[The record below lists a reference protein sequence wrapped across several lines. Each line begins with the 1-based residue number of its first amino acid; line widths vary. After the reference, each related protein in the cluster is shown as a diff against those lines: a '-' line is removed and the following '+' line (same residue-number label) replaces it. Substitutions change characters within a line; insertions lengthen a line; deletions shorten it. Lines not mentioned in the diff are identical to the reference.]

1 MSPPVLELQEVAK
14 RYMADPPVDALRGV
28 SLTIREGELVAIV
41 GQSGSGKTTLVHVMG
56 TLERPTRGVVRVA
69 GQDVSEMS
77 DRELSGLRAWR
88 LGFVFQQFFLLDE
101 LSVLEN
107 VANGLLY
114 RAVGQAERRR
124 LAVRALGRVGLGHR
138 LGHQPNKLSGG
149 ERQRVAIAR
158 AVVGEPAVILADEP
172 TGNLDSASG
181 TSIVELLRDL
191 NDEGRTIVI
200 ITHNHEI
207 AGSIPHNVELRDGLI
222 VRDTAAAAAVS
233 PAIRQGTQWG
243 IGGE

>member
-14 RYMADPPVDALRGV
+14 RYIGDPPVEALRGV

-56 TLERPTRGVVRVA
+56 TLERPTWGVVRVA

-114 RAVGQAERRR
+114 RAVSQAERRR
-124 LAVRALGRVGLGHR
+124 LAVRALERVGLGHR
-138 LGHQPNKLSGG
+138 LGHQPSKLSGG

-158 AVVGEPAVILADEP
+158 AVVGEPGVILADEP

-181 TSIVELLRDL
+181 ISIVELLRDL

-200 ITHNHEI
+200 ITHNQEI

-222 VRDTAAAAAVS
+222 VRDTAVAS
-233 PAIRQGTQWG
+233 LLPFDQERS
-243 IGGE
+243 GGRR

>member
-1 MSPPVLELQEVAK
+1 MSRPVLELQEVAK
-14 RYMADPPVDALRGV
+14 RYMGDPPVEALRGV

-88 LGFVFQQFFLLDE
+88 LGFVFQQFFLLDG

-114 RAVGQAERRR
+114 RAVGQAERRS
-124 LAVRALGRVGLGHR
+124 LAVRALERVGLGRR

-181 TSIVELLRDL
+181 TSIVGLLRDL

-207 AGSIPHNVELRDGLI
+207 ADSIQRNVELRDGLI
-222 VRDTAAAAAVS
+222 VRDTAGAAVVS
-233 PAIRQGTQWG
+233 PPFRQGAQWG
-243 IGGE
+243 VGGE

>member
-1 MSPPVLELQEVAK
+1 MSPPVLELQEVIK
-14 RYMADPPVDALRGV
+14 RYRGEPPVEALRGV

-56 TLERPTRGVVRVA
+56 TLERPTEGVVRVA
-69 GQDVSEMS
+69 GQDVSQMN
-77 DRELSGLRAWR
+77 DRQLSGLRAWR
-88 LGFVFQQFFLLDE
+88 LGFVFQQFFLLDG
-101 LSVLEN
+101 LSVIEN

-124 LAVRALGRVGLGHR
+124 LAVRALERVGLGHR

-158 AVVGEPAVILADEP
+158 AVVGEPAVVLADEP

-181 TSIVELLRDL
+181 ASIMELLRDL

-207 AGSIPHNVELRDGLI
+207 AASIPRSVELRDGLI
-222 VRDTAAAAAVS
+222 VRDAAVS
-233 PAIRQGTQWG
+233 GLSSLSRGSAL
-243 IGGE
+243 GGGQ

>member
-1 MSPPVLELQEVAK
+1 MSRPVLELQEVIK
-14 RYMADPPVDALRGV
+14 RYRGEPPVEALGGV

-56 TLERPTRGVVRVA
+56 TLERPTEGVVRVA
-69 GQDVSEMS
+69 GQDVSQMN
-77 DRELSGLRAWR
+77 DRQLSGLRAWR
-88 LGFVFQQFFLLDE
+88 LGFVFQQFFLLDG
-101 LSVLEN
+101 LSVIEN

-124 LAVRALGRVGLGHR
+124 LAVRALERVGLGHR

-158 AVVGEPAVILADEP
+158 AVVGEPAVVLADEP

-181 TSIVELLRDL
+181 ASIMELLRDL

-207 AGSIPHNVELRDGLI
+207 AASIPRSVELRDGLI
-222 VRDTAAAAAVS
+222 VRDAAVS
-233 PAIRQGTQWG
+233 GLSSLSRGSAL
-243 IGGE
+243 GGGQ

>member
-14 RYMADPPVDALRGV
+14 RYIGDPPVDALRGV

-56 TLERPTRGVVRVA
+56 TLERPTWGVVRVA

-88 LGFVFQQFFLLDE
+88 LGFVFQQFFLLDG

-114 RAVGQAERRR
+114 RAVGQAERRS
-124 LAVRALGRVGLGHR
+124 LAVRALERVGLGHR

-181 TSIVELLRDL
+181 ASIVELFRDL

>member
-1 MSPPVLELQEVAK
+1 MSAPILELQEVTK
-14 RYMADPPVDALRGV
+14 RYRGEPPVEALRGV

-56 TLERPTRGVVRVA
+56 TLERPTDGVVRVA

-88 LGFVFQQFFLLDE
+88 LGFVFQQFFLLDG
-101 LSVLEN
+101 LSVIEN

-114 RAVGQAERRR
+114 RGVSLAERRR
-124 LAVRALGRVGLGHR
+124 LAVRALQRVGLSHR
-138 LGHQPNKLSGG
+138 LSHQPNQLSGG

-181 TSIVELLRDL
+181 ASIMEVLRDL

-200 ITHNHEI
+200 ITHNREI
-207 AGSIPHNVELRDGLI
+207 ADSIPHNVELRDGLI
-222 VRDTAAAAAVS
+222 VRDAAISGTLGSPPAAGARWRV
-233 PAIRQGTQWG
+233 AC
-243 IGGE
+243 E

>member
-1 MSPPVLELQEVAK
+1 MSPPVLELQEVIK
-14 RYMADPPVDALRGV
+14 RYRGEPPVEALGGV

-56 TLERPTRGVVRVA
+56 TLERPTEGVVRVA
-69 GQDVSEMS
+69 GQDVSQMN
-77 DRELSGLRAWR
+77 DRQLSGLRAWR
-88 LGFVFQQFFLLDE
+88 LGFVFQQFFLLDG
-101 LSVLEN
+101 LSVIEN

-124 LAVRALGRVGLGHR
+124 LAVRALERVGLGHR

-158 AVVGEPAVILADEP
+158 AVVGEPAVVLADEP

-181 TSIVELLRDL
+181 ASIMELLSDL

-207 AGSIPHNVELRDGLI
+207 AGSIPRRVELRDGLI
-222 VRDTAAAAAVS
+222 VRDAAVS
-233 PAIRQGTQWG
+233 DLSSLSRGSAL
-243 IGGE
+243 GGGQ

>member
-1 MSPPVLELQEVAK
+1 MSPPVLELQEVIK
-14 RYMADPPVDALRGV
+14 RYRGEPPVEALGGV

-56 TLERPTRGVVRVA
+56 TLERPTEGVVRVA
-69 GQDVSEMS
+69 GQDVSQMN
-77 DRELSGLRAWR
+77 DRQLSGLRAWR
-88 LGFVFQQFFLLDE
+88 LGFVFQQFFLLDG
-101 LSVLEN
+101 LSVIEN

-124 LAVRALGRVGLGHR
+124 LAVRALERVGLGHR

-158 AVVGEPAVILADEP
+158 AVVGEPAVVLADEP

-181 TSIVELLRDL
+181 ASIMELLRDL

-207 AGSIPHNVELRDGLI
+207 AASIPRSVELRDGLI
-222 VRDTAAAAAVS
+222 VRDAAVS
-233 PAIRQGTQWG
+233 GLSSLSRGSAL
-243 IGGE
+243 GGGQ